1 MRRSLQLFLLKV
13 LPVNMMLKTHLVF
26 AVLISLVFFHFFPSV
41 TLYFFIPLVCLGS
54 VVVDID
60 TSNSRVGRKVR
71 PLSWFLEIFFGH
83 RGFFH
88 SLTAAFLFLILSIY
102 LFSVSFLA
110 FAPFFGYLSHIFLDA
125 FTLSGVPFLKP
136 FSDKRLSG
144 PVATGGVFEYVVFSA
159 IVALD
164 VYLFYVAF

>member
-1 MRRSLQLFLLKV
+1 
-13 LPVNMMLKTHLVF
+13 MMLKTHLVF
-26 AVLISLVFFHFFPSV
+26 AILVSLVFFHFFPSV
-41 TLYFFIPLVCLGS
+41 NPYFFIPLVCLGS

-60 TSNSRVGRKVR
+60 TSNSKVGRKVR
-71 PLSWFLEIFFGH
+71 PLSWFLEVFFGH

-88 SLTAAFLFLILSIY
+88 SLTAALLFLILSVY

-136 FSDKRLSG
+136 FSDRRVSG
-144 PVATGGVFEYVVFSA
+144 PVATGGIAEYVIFA
-159 IVALD
+159 IILSLSIYI
-164 VYLFYVAF
+164 VYIEVVKPF